1 MKRYL
6 LLLVSVVVSG
16 FMMAGNV
23 TPEEAEQAALQ
34 FLNCHRLAP
43 TSQSTARLNMIQQ
56 RKTSRRAGGPTAYY
70 VFNVGSEDGYVVV
83 SGDDRTV
90 PILGYAETGAFDA
103 DKMPDNM
110 KAWLQ
115 TYVDQIA
122 WLNAH
127 PETPVA
133 TKPLRRAQN
142 VIKPLIQ
149 TRWGQNDPYNL
160 LCPMDGDNRS
170 VTGCV
175 ATAMAQLMYY
185 HKYPSQTTTTIP
197 AYTTTKKS
205 IAVDEIG
212 VTTIPWD
219 DIQKTYSGQETVSQ
233 REAVAKLM
241 LLCGSSMNMDYTSDV
256 SNAVSAYVPDKL
268 KTYFDYDAAT
278 TFANR
283 GSYRAADWDHLIY
296 EELSQKR
303 PVYYCGSSIGGGHAF
318 IVDGYDGDGLYHVNW
333 GWNGMSDNYFV
344 LSILDPNNNTGAGA
358 SSTSDG
364 YSLSQGAII
373 GAQRNTGVVPQKSV
387 AMTTRAISTPTT
399 TITAANGKFSFSFKA
414 AFYNLTGEAHTFD
427 LGVGVYNTQGT
438 LIDAGQ
444 IGSET
449 FNPNYGYKEMNI
461 NYSIPSSWSG
471 TFKIMLVSREHGT
484 SQWLKNVDS
493 EYCYL
498 EATVSGNQLKLKNPT
513 MSLNAVMTVSGN
525 LEVGGNVMTST
536 KITNA
541 GTFFN
546 QQFYLR
552 VGGKDV
558 GGRYLDLDGQESG
571 TIEIPFSPTESGT
584 KTIELGYKTYSYN
597 ETTEKYEETFH
608 MVASK
613 SVSIA
618 AAKSYSLTFSN
629 GTVTNATGK
638 TIDDNKASLR
648 FIVMNTGSNTY
659 DNDIKVYSLK
669 KRNDDSGYFDVQ
681 TTKQVPLTL
690 VAGQSVQVD
699 CDMPMSSDGI
709 YWFIIVYKT
718 QGAFIELS
726 DNRRYGDIYN
736 YNVKIPAEEPAGIKT
751 VNIPSV
757 SANQRIYTIGG
768 IQLTPRQFEEAPK
781 GIYIVNGQL
790 VTK

>member
-43 TSQSTARLNMIQQ
+43 TLQSTARLNMIQQ

-219 DIQKTYSGQETVSQ
+219 DIQKTYSGQETASQ

-364 YSLSQGAII
+364 YTLSQGAII

-597 ETTEKYEETFH
+597 ETTKKYEETFH

-618 AAKSYSLTFSN
+618 AAKSYTLTFSN

-638 TIDDNKASLR
+638 TINDNKASLR